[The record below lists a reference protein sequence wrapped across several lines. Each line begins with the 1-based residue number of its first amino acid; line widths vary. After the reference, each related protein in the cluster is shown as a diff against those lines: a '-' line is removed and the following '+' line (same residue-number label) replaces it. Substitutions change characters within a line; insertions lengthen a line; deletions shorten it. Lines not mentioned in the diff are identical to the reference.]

1 MTLENGLALIILVGR
16 LGDVLSTLFVTP
28 NLVLEANPVV
38 RRFKWPTM
46 IAGFA
51 LCVVPYFDILLAI
64 MVAVPSLLITA
75 SNLTR
80 GWMAHALGEREVEAI
95 VLRAAARG
103 SLATTLA
110 MVWTAVIFVALAA
123 GLLFWISWDGDDL
136 ALYFALGLLLY
147 GLAVGIHS
155 SFFFIRVFRQA
166 RNGLPN
172 AA

>member
-16 LGDVLSTLFVTP
+16 LGGVLSTLFVTP

-80 GWMAHALGEREVEAI
+80 GWMATRLESEKWKRLFSAQRRAVPSQQH
-95 VLRAAARG
+95 LR
-103 SLATTLA
+103 
-110 MVWTAVIFVALAA
+110 WF
-123 GLLFWISWDGDDL
+123 GLLSYSWHLRLVFFSGSR
-136 ALYFALGLLLY
+136 GTGTILL
-147 GLAVGIHS
+147 S
-155 SFFFIRVFRQA
+155 
-166 RNGLPN
+166 
-172 AA
+172 

>member
-1 MTLENGLALIILVGR
+1 MDG
-16 LGDVLSTLFVTP
+16 
-28 NLVLEANPVV
+28 
-38 RRFKWPTM
+38 
-46 IAGFA
+46 
-51 LCVVPYFDILLAI
+51 
-64 MVAVPSLLITA
+64 
-75 SNLTR
+75 
-80 GWMAHALGEREVEAI
+80 HALGEREVEAI